1 MSHSAHLTD
10 GSVLFWIAVLLAAG
24 IVFIGIRFI
33 VAPRTAAAAFGA
45 PVASTEPSTYLWSK
59 GTRDIVSGLL
69 VAALL
74 WLKVSVTVLA
84 VFLLVA
90 SLIPIGDLLNVYA
103 HVRMKNV
110 PALIIHGGT
119 ALFMCILALLLLQ
132 D

>member
-1 MSHSAHLTD
+1 MSHSAHLTAD
-10 GSVLFWIAVLLAAG
+10 SVLFWITVLLATG

-45 PVASTEPSTYLWSK
+45 PVASTASSTYLWTK

-74 WLKVSVTVLA
+74 CLKVSATVLA

-90 SLIPIGDLLNVYA
+90 SLMTIGDLLNVYA

-119 ALFMCILALLLLQ
+119 APFMCILAVVLLQ